1 MVDSRAVKKQTA
13 RRLSDGMHEP
23 MTVALRKLAL
33 KEVDCANCQRPAQ
46 TTRAAEDCFLGLPAG
61 WLFAIASAS
70 ESHQPLLVTVCSASC
85 AQAWSASLSAT
96 TH

>member
-1 MVDSRAVKKQTA
+1 MKKRTAV
-13 RRLSDGMHEP
+13 RLSDGKCEP

-33 KEVDCANCQRPAQ
+33 KEIDCANCQRQAE
-46 TTRAAEDCFLGLPAG
+46 TFRAADDCFLGLPSG
-61 WLFAIASAS
+61 WLFAIASAN

>member
-1 MVDSRAVKKQTA
+1 MKKRTAV
-13 RRLSDGMHEP
+13 RLSDGNFEP

-33 KEVDCANCQRPAQ
+33 KEIDCANCQRPAK
-46 TTRAAEDCFLGLPAG
+46 TLRAADDCFLGLPSG